1 MRLALRWQA
10 TAGLLGMLAA
20 LLRYDAKVV
29 LGVGFG
35 ALVVMLSTL
44 MLGRRVRD
52 ATGSDPE
59 SGQRMLYA
67 GAVAR
72 FVFVLAALALA
83 FALGLHLLAVA
94 AGMALAQ
101 AAMFAFA
108 VSRFRNRTG

>member
-20 LLRYDAKVV
+20 LLRYDVKVV

-35 ALVVMLSTL
+35 VLVVMLSTL
-44 MLGRRVRD
+44 MLGRRIHSAAD
-52 ATGSDPE
+52 SDPQ
-59 SGQRMLYA
+59 SGQRMLYT

-72 FVFVLAALALA
+72 FVFVLAALGLA

-94 AGMALAQ
+94 GGMALAQ
-101 AAMFAFA
+101 ATMFVFA
-108 VSRFRNRTG
+108 ATRFRNQAG